1 LKKYFLIL
9 LLFFLLCFTLTL
21 SAQEIL
27 SIYFLDVGQGD
38 SAIIVSPSEEVILID
53 SGPDE
58 KIILNYLQNLGISH
72 IDLLIATHDHD
83 DHITGMDKIVDKYK
97 SRAFIDPGIPHTSN
111 AYERLLNSL
120 QKNKITHLKNSAQK
134 IEIGPML
141 FTILPSP
148 YPAIEESKLNNN
160 SVAMRLDFQIKQGD
174 GSLFDNTLLVL

>member
-1 LKKYFLIL
+1 MKKYFLIL

-72 IDLLIATHDHD
+72 IDLLIATHAHD
-83 DHITGMDKIVDKYK
+83 DHITGMDKIIDKYK
-97 SRAFIDPGIPHTSN
+97 PRTFIDPGIPHTSN
-111 AYERLLNSL
+111 AYGRLLNSL
-120 QKNKITHLKNSAQK
+120 QKNKIKHLTNSAQQFK
-134 IEIGPML
+134 YAASENSEVFHHINCSYVSSIKSDNLIL
-141 FTILPSP
+141 FKTREE
-148 YPAIEESKLNNN
+148 AITSGK
-160 SVAMRLDFQIKQGD
+160 RLCKKC
-174 GSLFDNTLLVL
+174 NP